1 MFVLPDGK
9 PKGNSKAGGDYPKY
23 KNLIMRTIHRLR
35 ENGYMNCYADLTDA
49 EVFRW
54 WVSKKGIK
62 QWYAE
67 NKKQYKLFSDEEING
82 L

>member
-1 MFVLPDGK
+1 MKRYCVTAI
-9 PKGNSKAGGDYPKY
+9 N
-23 KNLIMRTIHRLR
+23 RLTGERQIISPPCSR

-54 WVSKKGIK
+54 WLSKKGIK